1 MASRVAVELEN
12 EAGIEVE
19 KVKGGFGEFSVS
31 IDGRKVVDTNRFW
44 YPNPTKIVNQI
55 RAHLAA

>member
-31 IDGRKVVDTNRFW
+31 IDGRKIIDTKRFW
-44 YPNPTKIVNQI
+44 YPNSTKIVDQI
-55 RAHLAA
+55 RAHLAE